1 MGGSHPLVA
10 HTLPPDHWQSVRAS
24 LTLLSSVSFL
34 GANRNDTISSGFF
47 AIFLSLLVPPGY
59 PVQIYIVV
67 CVIFQ
72 DPAASLTCHAGL
84 QLIFQSL
91 LGLLTAW
98 GLGSAAMR
106 ASLSV
111 RSHLV
116 DEATLQKV
124 TSRSATSQVASS
136 PLLCLTPTQL
146 SKLCKPRTTL

>member
-1 MGGSHPLVA
+1 MI
-10 HTLPPDHWQSVRAS
+10 QS
-24 LTLLSSVSFL
+24 LL
-34 GANRNDTISSGFF
+34 SSGFF
-47 AIFLSLLVPPGY
+47 AIFISLFVPPGY

-67 CVIFQ
+67 CGIFQ

-124 TSRSATSQVASS
+124 TSRSATS
-136 PLLCLTPTQL
+136 
-146 SKLCKPRTTL
+146 